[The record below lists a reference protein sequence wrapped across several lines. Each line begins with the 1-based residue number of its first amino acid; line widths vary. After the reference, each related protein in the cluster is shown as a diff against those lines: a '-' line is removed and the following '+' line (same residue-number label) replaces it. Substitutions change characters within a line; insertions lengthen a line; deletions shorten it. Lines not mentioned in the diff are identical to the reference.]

1 MVNYIRNN
9 SSGINNNDKDTIRI
23 MTKIILLPTSV
34 VMTSARIM
42 IKIILPMTI
51 ATMRIIANTTIQS
64 LAFLN

>member
-1 MVNYIRNN
+1 MVNYIRNH